1 MTFLGKIFTGII
13 FVLSIGFFFIS
24 LQVLGTHIDHKA
36 LADSRQ
42 KAADKANQEKQAL
55 QEKLEQLKREYAIE
69 QMARRTALASLQTQV
84 SQISNDLSDK
94 EKELRDLQSAHT
106 AAVAAEKTMTETL
119 KARSNENELLRD
131 QLKSKQEERNT
142 LFKRLVDAKDAF
154 NRLQGDN
161 DRLME
166 RYSDLV
172 NVNTLAMEKLQALGI
187 KPDTDLGVPAVNGL
201 VVAVATDGT
210 VEVNLGQDD
219 GLKPNA
225 LLDVHRNGEYLGKVK
240 VTKVTANAA
249 IGQILTSY
257 QKGYIRAGDRVDSK
271 LY

>member
-13 FVLSIGFFFIS
+13 FVLSIGFFFVS

-36 LADSRQ
+36 LADQKS
-42 KAADKANQEKQAL
+42 KAADKANQEKRAL
-55 QEKLEQLKREYAIE
+55 EEKLEQLKREYAIE
-69 QMARRTALASLQTQV
+69 QMARRTALASLQTQY
-84 SQISNDLSDK
+84 SQISNELSGK
-94 EKELRDLQSAHT
+94 ETQLRDLQSAHT
-106 AAVAAEKTMTETL
+106 LASAAEKTLTETL
-119 KARSNENELLRD
+119 KARSDENELLREH
-131 QLKSKQEERNT
+131 LKSKIEERNQ
-142 LFKRLVDAKDAF
+142 LYKKVVDATDSR
-154 NRLQGDN
+154 NRLQGDH
-161 DRLME
+161 DRLLE

-172 NVNTLAMEKLQALGI
+172 SSSTLAMEKLQALGI
-187 KPDTDLGVPAVNGL
+187 KPDTDLGVPAANGL

-219 GLKPNA
+219 GLKPNTM
-225 LLDVHRNGEYLGKVK
+225 LDVHRNGEYIGKVM

-257 QKGYIRAGDRVDSK
+257 QKGYIRAGDRVDTK